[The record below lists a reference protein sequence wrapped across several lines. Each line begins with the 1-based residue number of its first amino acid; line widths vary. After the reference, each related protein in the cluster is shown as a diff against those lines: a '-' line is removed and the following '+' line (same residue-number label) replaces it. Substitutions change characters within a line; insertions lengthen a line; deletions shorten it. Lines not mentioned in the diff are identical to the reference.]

1 METLNDA
8 NGSIQLD
15 RTTVELVDGPSC
27 PAQVVL
33 RLSPVP
39 TIHFDL
45 LDSSPEFQR
54 ALFDASLKHGPM
66 VVELPLGEKVQVLE
80 SNQSLIP
87 TSGPVTALDTG
98 KPLHAVRFGVI
109 NFPDFMKPK
118 STESETDAETPWSI
132 EDLRTIHL
140 EGGSWL
146 VEIRPVGNHEQVHKS
161 LRQQRGFALT
171 HWGRVSRLDGE
182 PFPKE
187 SVQQF
192 MATLNQFLSFA
203 RGVSCGMTLIKGLD
217 EAGETVWEE
226 WGVTKVQPWK
236 GHRSCL
242 DIRNGATL
250 EDLFAGFW
258 CYSQAHPG
266 DPFTALEWYL
276 ESNAQEALHTS
287 IVLTQAALER
297 LTDQKVSRSE
307 VQCTKSQNCTKS
319 QKEKEGVWIAR
330 ALCKVKADL
339 RVPESLREA
348 SGNAKGFDH
357 GPHALV
363 TIRNDLAHAEMK
375 KGILSFEAYRQA
387 RELGLWY
394 IELLL
399 LELFEYS
406 GLYSNRLTRKWT
418 GDVETVPWAS
428 PV

>member
-15 RTTVELVDGPSC
+15 RTTVELVDGPPC

-146 VEIRPVGNHEQVHKS
+146 VEIRPVGNHKQVHKS

-187 SVQQF
+187 SVQLF

-217 EAGETVWEE
+217 EVGETVWEE

-236 GHRSCL
+236 GQRSCL
-242 DIRNGATL
+242 DLRNGATL
-250 EDLFAGFW
+250 EDLFVGFW
-258 CYSQAHPG
+258 CYSRALPRDSQ
-266 DPFTALEWYL
+266 TYLALEWYL
-276 ESNAQEALHTS
+276 ESNAQEASHTS
-287 IVLTQAALER
+287 IVLNQAALER
-297 LTDQKVSRSE
+297 LTVETVGQRAKVKTGAKTIE
-307 VQCTKSQNCTKS
+307 EMQ
-319 QKEKEGVWIAR
+319 GDWIAR
-330 ALCKVKADL
+330 ALHKVQADVRIPAPFKKAL
-339 RVPESLREA
+339 GTKSFE
-348 SGNAKGFDH
+348 H

-363 TIRNDLAHAEMK
+363 DLRNGLVHQQMK
-375 KGILSFEAYRQA
+375 NGILSSEAQRQA

-394 IELLL
+394 VELLL
-399 LELFEYS
+399 LEQFGYS